1 MTTYSE
7 DFQGGA
13 TTANTL
19 LTLTPTAG
27 WQVPPG
33 NFVIYQADVGL
44 AGIVDAKEC
53 AGALVIQVSGQGG
66 GTWAFAI
73 GGGVGAT
80 TAGNAKQ
87 ADPVEMSI
95 PVKGGQVVIVKIITA
110 EVSNDERVGLR
121 YMEGNGQTCMTL
133 HCGGAG
139 QDSTAG
145 TELLLTVDS
154 KLDPVNMTPWR
165 DARIKEIRFTG
176 SGIIAALAAAT
187 RLRVS
192 VPGLADV
199 FKFVVRSGNSGATTS
214 AQEETTVIKHL
225 DIPVKNGQT
234 VSVRI
239 LTTATTGQAILSAGC
254 TLVCY

>member
-1 MTTYSE
+1 MGTYSE

-33 NFVIYQADVGL
+33 NFTIYRANVGL

-80 TAGNAKQ
+80 TAGNSKP
-87 ADPVEMSI
+87 ADAVDMSI
-95 PVKGGQVVIVKIITA
+95 PVRGGQLVIVKIITA
-110 EVSNDERVGLR
+110 EVSNDERVGLM
-121 YMEGNGQTCMTL
+121 YTEGNGPTCMTL

-139 QDSTAG
+139 QDSAAG
-145 TELLLTVDS
+145 TEKLLTVDAL
-154 KLDPVNMTPWR
+154 LDPVNMTPWK
-165 DARIKEIRFTG
+165 DATIRQIRFTG
-176 SGIIAALAAAT
+176 SGIIAALAGAT
-187 RLRVS
+187 RIRIS
-192 VPGLADV
+192 IPGLADV
-199 FKFVVRSGNSGATTS
+199 YKFIVRSGNSGATTS
-214 AQEETTVIKHL
+214 AQEETTVIKDL
-225 DIPVKNGQT
+225 DIPVKNGLT
-234 VSVRI
+234 PSVRI

>member
-1 MTTYSE
+1 MGTYSE

-33 NFVIYQADVGL
+33 NFTIYRADVGL

-73 GGGVGAT
+73 GGGVGAA
-80 TAGNAKQ
+80 TAGNSKP
-87 ADPVEMSI
+87 ADAVDMSI
-95 PVKGGQVVIVKIITA
+95 PVKGGQLVIVKIITA

-121 YMEGNGQTCMTL
+121 YTEGNGPTCMTL

-154 KLDPVNMTPWR
+154 KLDPVNMTPWK
-165 DARIKEIRFTG
+165 DATIRQIRFTG
-176 SGIIAALAAAT
+176 SGIIAALAGAT
-187 RLRVS
+187 RVRVS
-192 VPGLADV
+192 IPGLADV
-199 FKFVVRSGNSGATTS
+199 YKFIVRSGNSGATTS
-214 AQEETTVIKHL
+214 AQEETTVIKDL
-225 DIPVKNGQT
+225 DIPVKNGLT
-234 VSVRI
+234 PSVRI

>member
-1 MTTYSE
+1 MGTYSE

-19 LTLTPTAG
+19 LTLTPTTG

-33 NFVIYQADVGL
+33 NFMLYQADVGL

-80 TAGNAKQ
+80 TAGSAKPSEKVQ
-87 ADPVEMSI
+87 MAI
-95 PVKGGQVVIVKIITA
+95 PLKGGQIVIVKIITA
-110 EVSNDERVGLR
+110 EVSNDQRVGLR
-121 YMEGNGQTCMTL
+121 YMEGSGPACMTL

-145 TELLLTVDS
+145 TELLLTVDA

-165 DARIKEIRFTG
+165 DGIIRQIRFTG

-187 RLRVS
+187 RLRIS
-192 VPGLADV
+192 IPGQADV
-199 FKFVVRSGNSGATTS
+199 YKFVVRSGNSGATTS
-214 AQEETTVIKHL
+214 AQEETSVIEDL
-225 DIPVKNGQT
+225 NIPVKNGQT
-234 VSVRI
+234 VSARI
-239 LTTATTGQAILSAGC
+239 LTTATTGQAILSAGV